1 MSHLSTIKTKYKNQ
15 TTLEKVLREMECE
28 VITGENLQIDMTYRI
43 DGSKNEN
50 VDMVVNPN
58 KNTRGMK
65 NFMGFR
71 QVDDELELIGDDYGT
86 GMNMKS
92 FNNDV
97 KTHYA
102 EEEVKEQFDL
112 NPELSEFSLTKREL
126 NEKGEVELTFERW

>member
-71 QVDDELELIGDDYGT
+71 QVGDELELIGDDYGT
-86 GMNMKS
+86 GMNMKN

-102 EEEVKEQFDL
+102 EEEVKEQFNLD
-112 NPELSEFSLTKREL
+112 PELSEFSLTKREL